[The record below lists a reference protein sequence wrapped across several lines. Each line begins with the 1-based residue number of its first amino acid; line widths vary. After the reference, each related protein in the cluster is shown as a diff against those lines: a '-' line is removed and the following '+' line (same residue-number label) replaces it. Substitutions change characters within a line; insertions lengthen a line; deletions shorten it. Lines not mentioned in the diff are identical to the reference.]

1 MDADMKSFLYS
12 AAFYHPLSD
21 FVPIS
26 FLFPYKSIFGKRF
39 RFVTLKMA
47 ANKTVSTINF
57 PLSPY
62 LSVTANIGYAH
73 SLNIFCKT
81 LRLTHVFPFRKTLF
95 QKHLFCNTLFNGIFM
110 KFNKKCTLAHSLW
123 NNKKRAAKTGFTLVC
138 YSFRYYYISCFKK
151 SQTKKS
157 PVGNR
162 NSGYWFTG
170 RHFGNRHS
178 HSPLQRLNI

>member
-1 MDADMKSFLYS
+1 
-12 AAFYHPLSD
+12 
-21 FVPIS
+21 
-26 FLFPYKSIFGKRF
+26 
-39 RFVTLKMA
+39 MA

-57 PLSPY
+57 PLSPH

-81 LRLTHVFPFRKTLF
+81 LGLTHVFPFRKTLF

-170 RHFGNRHS
+170 RHFGNRKCRSNTTTAAAAFAH
-178 HSPLQRLNI
+178 PRLPAKRPKRQKRSDRAEGSQG

>member
-26 FLFPYKSIFGKRF
+26 PH
-39 RFVTLKMA
+39 
-47 ANKTVSTINF
+47 
-57 PLSPY
+57 

-110 KFNKKCTLAHSLW
+110 KFHKKCTLAHSL
-123 NNKKRAAKTGFTLVC
+123 
-138 YSFRYYYISCFKK
+138 
-151 SQTKKS
+151 
-157 PVGNR
+157 
-162 NSGYWFTG
+162 
-170 RHFGNRHS
+170 
-178 HSPLQRLNI
+178 

>member
-12 AAFYHPLSD
+12 AHSIILF
-21 FVPIS
+21 PIS

-57 PLSPY
+57 PLSPH

-73 SLNIFCKT
+73 SLNIFYKT

-123 NNKKRAAKTGFTLVC
+123 NNKKRAAKAGFTLVC

>member
-1 MDADMKSFLYS
+1 
-12 AAFYHPLSD
+12 
-21 FVPIS
+21 
-26 FLFPYKSIFGKRF
+26 
-39 RFVTLKMA
+39 MA

-57 PLSPY
+57 PLSPH

-123 NNKKRAAKTGFTLVC
+123 NNKKKSSKNWIYARLLLVSVLL
-138 YSFRYYYISCFKK
+138 YFLF
-151 SQTKKS
+151 
-157 PVGNR
+157 
-162 NSGYWFTG
+162 
-170 RHFGNRHS
+170 
-178 HSPLQRLNI
+178 

>member
-21 FVPIS
+21 SVPIS
-26 FLFPYKSIFGKRF
+26 IQIYLRQKISI
-39 RFVTLKMA
+39 VTLKMA

-57 PLSPY
+57 PLSPH

-110 KFNKKCTLAHSLW
+110 KFNKKCTLAHSL
-123 NNKKRAAKTGFTLVC
+123 
-138 YSFRYYYISCFKK
+138 
-151 SQTKKS
+151 
-157 PVGNR
+157 
-162 NSGYWFTG
+162 
-170 RHFGNRHS
+170 
-178 HSPLQRLNI
+178 

>member
-1 MDADMKSFLYS
+1 
-12 AAFYHPLSD
+12 
-21 FVPIS
+21 
-26 FLFPYKSIFGKRF
+26 
-39 RFVTLKMA
+39 MA
-47 ANKTVSTINF
+47 SNKTVSTINF
-57 PLSPY
+57 PLSPH

-81 LRLTHVFPFRKTLF
+81 LGLTHVFPFRKTLF

-110 KFNKKCTLAHSLW
+110 KFNKNAPCHILYGII
-123 NNKKRAAKTGFTLVC
+123 KKEQQKTGFTLVC